1 MIKMRTIEIA
11 VGAFIIAG
19 IISLLML
26 ALQVSG
32 LSHFF
37 KEETGYKVYAYFE
50 NIGSLK
56 NRAKVSVAGVVIGR
70 VCEIELDPVSFNAKV
85 TMCLDDNRSDKFPTD
100 SQMSIM
106 TAGLLGDNYIALVPG
121 FNDSEFLQEGSHIP
135 IENTHSA
142 MILEKLISKFLANQ
156 VSSDQNNNKNKEKD
170 KNKDMSNDNG
180 KSSSTELKTEK
191 TADMQKQNINK
202 KQKNR

>member
-1 MIKMRTIEIA
+1 MIRMRTIEIA

-37 KEETGYKVYAYFE
+37 QEETGYKVYAHFE

-56 NRAKVSVAGVVIGR
+56 KRAKVSVAGVAIGR
-70 VCEIELDPVSFNAKV
+70 VCDIELDPITFNAKV
-85 TMCLDDNRSDKFPTD
+85 TMCLDADRSDNFPAD
-100 SQMSIM
+100 SQLSIM
-106 TAGLLGDNYIALVPG
+106 TAGLLGDNYITLVPG
-121 FNDSEFLQEGSHIP
+121 FDNTEFLQEGSTIP
-135 IENTHSA
+135 VENTHSA

-156 VSSDQNNNKNKEKD
+156 VSSDQTKNKGKTSATEDKSAEKSIKEGK
-170 KNKDMSNDNG
+170 KNKS
-180 KSSSTELKTEK
+180 
-191 TADMQKQNINK
+191 I
-202 KQKNR
+202 R